1 MNRPDAHHPQALLPP
16 PPTCPRRDDRRWLPI
31 ALLGITVLATWAPRA
46 FAFDL
51 EGLAASRAHVTE
63 STARFH
69 ETRHI
74 GALTAPVERTGTLSY
89 RRPDHLE
96 MNVETPRPEKLVIDG
111 GTLRVTTAAGVRT
124 LSLDSEPALLAWT
137 ESLRATLAGD
147 IASLSRHFETRFSG
161 DEHAWSLTLEPRDPV
176 LRSQIASIVIG
187 GAGEAIA
194 RVEMR
199 EQGGD
204 DAVMEITAQ
213 HAPAR

>member
-1 MNRPDAHHPQALLPP
+1 MNRPDARHPQALLPR
-16 PPTCPRRDDRRWLPI
+16 PTCRRRDLHRWLPI
-31 ALLGITVLATWAPRA
+31 ALLGIVALAAWAPQA
-46 FAFDL
+46 DAFDL
-51 EGLAASRAHVTE
+51 EGLAALRVRVTE
-63 STARFH
+63 STARFR
-69 ETRHI
+69 EIRHI

-111 GTLRVTTAAGVRT
+111 GTLRVTTASGVRT

-147 IASLSRHFETRFSG
+147 IASLSRHFDTRLSG
-161 DEHAWSLTLEPRDPV
+161 DEHAWSLALEPRDPV

-187 GAGEAIA
+187 GAGETIA

-213 HAPAR
+213 RLPAR

>member
-16 PPTCPRRDDRRWLPI
+16 PKCRRRDDRPWLPI
-31 ALLGITVLATWAPRA
+31 ALLGIVALAAWAPRA

-51 EGLAASRAHVTE
+51 EGLAALRARVTE
-63 STARFH
+63 SSARFH
-69 ETRHI
+69 EIRHI

-111 GTLRVTTAAGVRT
+111 GTLRVTTASGVRT
-124 LSLDSEPALLAWT
+124 LSLDGEPALLAWT

-147 IASLSRHFETRFSG
+147 IASLSRHFDTRLSG
-161 DEHAWSLTLEPRDPV
+161 DEHAWSLALEPRDPV

-213 HAPAR
+213 HSPAR

>member
-1 MNRPDAHHPQALLPP
+1 MNRPDAHHPQAVLPP
-16 PPTCPRRDDRRWLPI
+16 PACRRRDDRRWLPI
-31 ALLGITVLATWAPRA
+31 ALLGIVALAAWAPRA
-46 FAFDL
+46 DAFDL
-51 EGLAASRAHVTE
+51 EDLAALRGRVTE

-74 GALTAPVERTGTLSY
+74 GALTAPVERTGTLLY

-111 GTLRVTTAAGVRT
+111 GTLRVTTASGVRT

-147 IASLSRHFETRFSG
+147 IASLSRHFDTRLSG
-161 DEHAWSLTLEPRDPV
+161 DEHGWSLALEPRDPV

-213 HAPAR
+213 HPPAR

>member
-1 MNRPDAHHPQALLPP
+1 MNRPDAHRPQALSPS
-16 PPTCPRRDDRRWLPI
+16 PTYRRWNHRRCLPV
-31 ALLGITVLATWAPRA
+31 ALLGITVLAAWVPQA

-51 EGLAASRAHVTE
+51 EGLAALRARVTE

-96 MNVETPRPEKLVIDG
+96 MNVETPQPEKLVIDG
-111 GTLRVTTAAGVRT
+111 GTLRVTTASGVRT
-124 LSLDSEPALLAWT
+124 LSLDSAPALLAWT

-147 IASLSRHFETRFSG
+147 IASLSRHFDTRLSG
-161 DEHAWSLTLEPRDPV
+161 DEHAWSLALEPRDPV

-187 GAGEAIA
+187 GSGETIA

-204 DAVMEITAQ
+204 DAVMEIAAQ
-213 HAPAR
+213 HPPAR